1 MTEGGVA
8 LDGHAQAAVDHGGT
22 AVLGAECLVGH
33 LEAWRGIHGA
43 VDPDDLEMPPSSRD
57 TADSRPPSLPSLTT
71 YVRLSANCKGCHEW

>member
-33 LEAWRGIHGA
+33 LEARRGIHGA
-43 VDPDDLEMPPSSRD
+43 VDPHDLEMPPSSPD
-57 TADSRPPSLPSLTT
+57 SLTPAHP
-71 YVRLSANCKGCHEW
+71 LFPH